1 MSMKRVIITGA
12 LTAALSFSANV
23 FAGDI
28 ESGKAKSTTCA
39 ACHGQNGISQIPIY
53 PNLAGQKEQYLAS
66 SLKAYKDKQRNG
78 GQAVIMQGQTANLS
92 EQDIADLAAYYSSL
106 PANDNKTLKR
116 PLFMS
121 GFLLKN
127 KSSSVIMDTLMEAC
141 VFATIWRDSRAT

>member
-12 LTAALSFSANV
+12 LTAALSFSANI

-78 GQAVIMQGQTANLS
+78 GQAVIMQGQAANLS
-92 EQDIADLAAYYSSL
+92 EQDTADLAAYYSSL
-106 PANDNKTLKR
+106 PAN
-116 PLFMS
+116 
-121 GFLLKN
+121 GQ
-127 KSSSVIMDTLMEAC
+127 
-141 VFATIWRDSRAT
+141 

>member
-1 MSMKRVIITGA
+1 MSMKRVIITGV

-23 FAGDI
+23 FAGDV
-28 ESGKAKSTTCA
+28 EAGKAKSTTCA

-78 GQAVIMQGQTANLS
+78 GQAVIMQGQAANLS

-106 PANDNKTLKR
+106 PAN
-116 PLFMS
+116 
-121 GFLLKN
+121 GQ
-127 KSSSVIMDTLMEAC
+127 
-141 VFATIWRDSRAT
+141 